1 MYYYPMRSPVEIRDL
16 LARLDG
22 SPADALESETLEF
35 KPWIAAPDARKRQV
49 RTLREAVVAIANA
62 RGGIVVLGVA
72 DQKRTRAEA
81 IQGVGDLDGEGL
93 RRDIYD
99 GTDPHILVDIEPLE
113 EPEGRLL
120 VIRIPRGL
128 GLHTTTEGVARLR
141 VGKESKP
148 LTGSGLAQALLN
160 RGSLDLTAETVPGAS
175 RSDLDPE
182 QLERLR
188 RVIAAERDASG
199 LTRLSDEDLLKAL
212 DLVTSSGITRA
223 AILLLGT
230 PSALARIAPNNE
242 VIFTR
247 HTSADTRYDARR
259 DLKSPL
265 LRQLDELE
273 ELVMAH
279 TGLTTVPLEGLRDL
293 EVPDVSRW
301 SAREGILNA
310 VCHRD
315 WFVSQSVLVTLHP
328 GRLEIRSPGGFVGGV
343 TADNVMRHPPVRRNP
358 LLATVLQAIGLV
370 NRAGLGVDRL
380 HEESLRAGK
389 HRPHYDDAPS
399 YVRLVL
405 PIRTDP
411 DFAAFVAHERQ
422 AGREL
427 ALDDLLVLEALTR
440 NADVDRWTA
449 AAWLGVEEAAAAE
462 RLASLRERG
471 YLKPVG
477 RGRGARYRLADRLAR
492 RRWTG
497 PARPEVDPAMRGQI
511 LQLVIDGGSIT
522 NADVRRLTGLSRF
535 RALDLLQTLSA
546 DGLLRMTGRRR
557 GARYLAG
564 PRLHGND
571 PRRPDLKSVAKL

>member
-1 MYYYPMRSPVEIRDL
+1 MYYCSMRSPAEIRNL
-16 LARLDG
+16 LAQLDG
-22 SPADALESETLEF
+22 SPADSLESETLEF
-35 KPWIAAPDARKRQV
+35 KPWTAAPDARKRQV
-49 RTLREAVVAIANA
+49 RTLREAIIAIANA
-62 RGGIVVLGVA
+62 QGGNVVLGVA
-72 DQKRTRAEA
+72 DRKTTRTEA
-81 IQGVGDLDGEGL
+81 IHGVGDLDSEGL

-99 GTDPHILVDIEPLE
+99 GTDPHILVDVESVE

-120 VIRIPRGL
+120 VIRVPRGL

-160 RGSLDLTAETVPGAS
+160 RGGLDLTAETVPGAS

-182 QLERLR
+182 QIERLR
-188 RVIAAERDASG
+188 RVIEAEKGTPG
-199 LTRLSDEDLLKAL
+199 LTRLTDGELLKAL

-230 PSALARIAPNNE
+230 PSALARMAPGNE
-242 VIFTR
+242 IIFTR

-265 LRQLDELE
+265 LRQLDEVE
-273 ELVMAH
+273 ELVTAH
-279 TGLTTVPLEGLRDL
+279 SGLRTVALEGLRDL

-301 SAREGILNA
+301 SVREGILNA

-315 WFVSQSVLVTLHP
+315 WFVSQSVMVTLHP
-328 GRLEIRSPGGFVGGV
+328 DRLEIQSPGGFVGGV
-343 TADNVMRHPPVRRNP
+343 TAENVMRHPPVRRNP
-358 LLATVLQAIGLV
+358 LLAGVLQSIGLV

-389 HRPHYDDAPS
+389 RPPRYDDAPS

-405 PIRTDP
+405 PTRTDP
-411 DFAAFVAHERQ
+411 DFAAFVARERQ

-440 NADVDRWTA
+440 SADVDRWTA
-449 AAWLGVEEAAAAE
+449 AVWLRVEEAAAAE

-492 RRWTG
+492 RHWTG
-497 PARPEVDPAMRGQI
+497 PVRPEVDPAMSGQI
-511 LQLVIDGGSIT
+511 LQLVFDRGSIT

-535 RALDLLQTLSA
+535 QALGLLRKLST
-546 DGLLRMTGRRR
+546 DGLLRMTGSRR
-557 GARYLAG
+557 GARYVAG
-564 PRLHGND
+564 PRLQGND
-571 PRRPDLKSVAKL
+571 RHSPF

>member
-1 MYYYPMRSPVEIRDL
+1 MYYHPMLSLVEIRNL

-22 SPADALESETLEF
+22 SPADSLESETLEF
-35 KPWIAAPDARKRQV
+35 KPWITARDARTRQV
-49 RTLREAVVAIANA
+49 RALREAVVAIANA

-72 DQKRTRAEA
+72 DRKKTRAEA
-81 IQGVGDLDGEGL
+81 IQGVGDLDSEGL

-99 GTDPHILVDIEPLE
+99 GTDPHILVDIESVE

-128 GLHTTTEGVARLR
+128 GLHTTTDGVARLR

-148 LTGSGLAQALLN
+148 LTGSGLARVLLN
-160 RGSLDLTAETVPGAS
+160 RGGLDLTAETVPEAK
-175 RSDLDPE
+175 RRDLDPE
-182 QLERLR
+182 QIERLR
-188 RVIAAERDASG
+188 RVIEAEGSAPE
-199 LTRLSDEDLLKAL
+199 LTRLSDGALLEAL
-212 DLVTSSGITRA
+212 DLVTNSGITRVA
-223 AILLLGT
+223 VLLLGT

-242 VIFTR
+242 IIFTR

-279 TGLTTVPLEGLRDL
+279 TGLTTVALEGLRDL
-293 EVPDVSRW
+293 EVPDVGRW

-315 WFVSQSVLVTLHP
+315 WFVNQSVLVTLHP
-328 GRLEIRSPGGFVGGV
+328 DRLEIESPGGFVGGV
-343 TADNVMRHPPVRRNP
+343 TAENVMRHPPVRRNP
-358 LLATVLQAIGLV
+358 LLASVLQTIGLV

-389 HRPHYDDAPS
+389 RPPHYDDAPS
-399 YVRLVL
+399 YVRLIL
-405 PIRTDP
+405 PTQTDP

-422 AGREL
+422 SGREL

-440 NADVDRWTA
+440 SGEVDRWTA
-449 AAWLGVEEAAAAE
+449 AACLNVEDVAAAE
-462 RLASLRERG
+462 RLVSLRERG

-497 PARPEVDPAMRGQI
+497 PDRSEIDPAMRGQI
-511 LQLVIDGGSIT
+511 LQLVIDRGSIA

-535 RALDLLQTLSA
+535 QALGLLQKLSA
-546 DGLLRMTGRRR
+546 DGLLRMTGSRR
-557 GARYLAG
+557 GARYVAG
-564 PRLHGND
+564 PQLHGND
-571 PRRPDLKSVAKL
+571 PRLPF

>member
-1 MYYYPMRSPVEIRDL
+1 MYYSPMRPPEEIRSL
-16 LARLDG
+16 LPQLDG
-22 SPADALESETLEF
+22 SPADSLESETLEF
-35 KPWIAAPDARKRQV
+35 KPWIAAPDARKRQA

-62 RGGIVVLGVA
+62 HGGIVVLGVA
-72 DQKRTRAEA
+72 DQKKTRAEA

-160 RGSLDLTAETVPGAS
+160 RGSLDLTAETVPGAG
-175 RSDLDPE
+175 RADLDPE

-188 RVIAAERDASG
+188 RVIATERGASG
-199 LTRLSDEDLLKAL
+199 LTRLSDEELLQAL
-212 DLVTSSGITRA
+212 DLVTSSGTTRA

-279 TGLTTVPLEGLRDL
+279 TGLTTVALEGLRDL

-328 GRLEIRSPGGFVGGV
+328 DRLEIRSPGGFVGGV

-358 LLATVLQAIGLV
+358 LLANVLQAVGLV

-389 HRPHYDDAPS
+389 HPPHYDDAPS

-405 PIRTDP
+405 PTRTDP

-422 AGREL
+422 GGREL
-427 ALDDLLVLEALTR
+427 ALDDLLILEALTR
-440 NADVDRWTA
+440 SADVDRWTA
-449 AAWLGVEEAAAAE
+449 AVWLRVEEAAAAE

-492 RRWTG
+492 RHWTG
-497 PARPEVDPAMRGQI
+497 PARPEIDPAMRGQI
-511 LQLVIDGGSIT
+511 LQLVIDRGSIT

-557 GARYLAG
+557 GARYVAG

-571 PRRPDLKSVAKL
+571 PRPADLQSVAKL